1 MSISTEQP
9 IITFQCTFDRFQ
21 LYKANIFSNFEYVHC
36 KYRKKNKAEKRQTRK
51 IKLKTVF
58 EAFRTPLSRMKT
70 IIKCLD
76 NDVRNI
82 ETSNN
87 FLQFNCSF

>member
-1 MSISTEQP
+1 M
-9 IITFQCTFDRFQ
+9 
-21 LYKANIFSNFEYVHC
+21 
-36 KYRKKNKAEKRQTRK
+36 TRK

-87 FLQFNCSF
+87 FL